1 MAIKHPTTIAATEDV
16 NVSDKFGTML
26 VGTANVP
33 AQGKY
38 LTLVLRGG
46 VPFDMA
52 LSDTIEEAMKAHDSF
67 CLAAATF
74 DLLAGLV
81 EAGGEPPKGG
91 LLN

>member
-1 MAIKHPTTIAATEDV
+1 MAIKHSTTIAATEDV
-16 NVSDKFGTML
+16 NVSHKFGTML

-52 LSDTIEEAMKAHDSF
+52 LSDTIEEAMKAHDQF
-67 CLAAATF
+67 CLAASTF
-74 DLLAGLV
+74 DLVAGLL
-81 EAGGEPPKGG
+81 EGGAVPPSE
-91 LLN
+91 LN